1 MKSFVKKLY
10 LYFLDQLW
18 RFTKAKK
25 LENKRR
31 EWKFVDKKWKIP
43 NAGNPGLIKDLES
56 ALVLGSDADDK
67 VFLEDTKDENAF
79 TQKWIRSKPNQDG
92 WFTFQNSGTGNY
104 LTALSNDK
112 VTVSGNIELKN

>member
-1 MKSFVKKLY
+1 MY
-10 LYFLDQLW
+10 LYFSDQLW
-18 RFTKAKK
+18 RFTKDKK
-25 LENKRR
+25 IENKCR

-43 NAGNPGLIKDLES
+43 NAGNPGHPGLIKDLES

-92 WFTFQNSGTGNY
+92 WFTLQNSGSGYY
-104 LTALSNDK
+104 LASTSEDEIA
-112 VTVSGNIELKN
+112 VSGNI